1 MLGSSACAMFKKSTY
16 LALRKNNIAHTDV
29 LRKVFSKDIP
39 RFERKNNI
47 PRADA
52 NKKHP
57 KWMFFVRLHA
67 VFRFLYCKTSIEIL
81 EHSSR
86 RQG

>member
-39 RFERKNNI
+39 RSE
-47 PRADA
+47 
-52 NKKHP
+52 
-57 KWMFFVRLHA
+57 
-67 VFRFLYCKTSIEIL
+67 
-81 EHSSR
+81 
-86 RQG
+86 